1 MVSAVLQ
8 KIAVQVTAAI
18 GPSIREE
25 TVIERE
31 EDGVGEHMLQI
42 LHLD

>member
-18 GPSIREE
+18 GPSIRE
-25 TVIERE
+25 VI

-42 LHLD
+42 PHLD